1 MNFKSNPEGRQFKS
15 DPRYQKT
22 SKNRRYAVPL
32 LFPLRQE
39 GRGRNR
45 PPCAAISACPAN
57 PLGGDERPDGLKERT
72 VASPC
77 QSENFACGPVTDVV
91 HCLQFGKSRDTILST
106 RDLSKKRKRRR
117 GRAFE
122 TSPETSP
129 CGKIGRAN
137 SLIPRLCLVKKV
149 RRRREHDRTEYVAR
163 KKIV

>member
-1 MNFKSNPEGRQFKS
+1 LRAFFASSTSIRSSISSRTSRISNPV
-15 DPRYQKT
+15 RYC
-22 SKNRRYAVPL
+22 VV
-32 LFPLRQE
+32 
-39 GRGRNR
+39 
-45 PPCAAISACPAN
+45 
-57 PLGGDERPDGLKERT
+57 DGVRDWG
-72 VASPC
+72 

-91 HCLQFGKSRDTILST
+91 HYLQFGKSRDTILST

>member
-1 MNFKSNPEGRQFKS
+1 MWWVPVRC
-15 DPRYQKT
+15 R
-22 SKNRRYAVPL
+22 NRRARNSRWATTIPTEETRRANRSEKKGGVLVPP
-32 LFPLRQE
+32 FPFA
-39 GRGRNR
+39 R
-45 PPCAAISACPAN
+45 PVT
-57 PLGGDERPDGLKERT
+57 DGLKERT
-72 VASPC
+72 VGSPG
-77 QSENFACGPVTDVV
+77 QSENFACGPWTDVV
-91 HCLQFGKSRDTILST
+91 YCLQFRKSRDTILST

-149 RRRREHDRTEYVAR
+149 RRRKEHDRTENVAR